1 MAEKILGPTGG
12 GRRARRLFVTTTV
25 AGLIIF
31 VGVLVTGGTVFAAKP
46 TTTTVNDYSQCA
58 NGKPNATPANDPTT
72 CNQGWINGILNANNS
87 QYHEDQ
93 VTAQRLAVNVPKGAP
108 TTQTIVL
115 RYLARKGQGGV
126 GNHAYDSLATWN
138 DTVTGADRCNPA
150 LAQGTCPGGTAN
162 WHLIPLDS
170 TVVKDSEGAGS
181 ATSGHEI
188 SDDGTGCDS
197 GGNCGTT
204 AGPRRML
211 MFGGTIT
218 SISTP
223 THDNPSGSGDDFA
236 SVTVTYTV
244 DTSVARDVELL
255 FGGHLAASA
264 GPRGWGQTVGSSFI
278 NGGPYH
284 IKLDQV
290 NGTSIGNRDNQITSG
305 AILPQGTTIQTA
317 LHQTNSSGDDTGN
330 TQDPLTQTGITV
342 TMPSNGEGVYVQD
355 YATVAPSGSTGTV
368 DFRYYSSSSACA
380 LATNANEGG
389 TDAGTGKTLTSD
401 VAKSDIKHLTS
412 IATLYWRA
420 FFQGTGLSLPSSS
433 GCSEEILTLNQDTST
448 ITALH
453 KVNADG
459 SDLDPVVSGLTLT
472 VSVGDHVK
480 DVATVSPSS
489 ATGSV
494 AFKYYGNSTDCGNDS
509 SGTAAGGGSL
519 SSGSASSDV
528 LSLAAGT
535 YYFRAFFTGSN
546 GSNDSSSTC
555 NEVLT
560 VSKGTP
566 GVTTF
571 PTLRPQDK
579 ATLSGINSGGS
590 GSMSLTF
597 TLYGP
602 GNPTCLEDATHTHVF
617 QQTGVSVTANG
628 DYNTNNTAY
637 VLNSSSATGV
647 YRWKVDFFGNTAN
660 NDVAG
665 GCGDESFELGAGGI
679 VDKTS

>member
-1 MAEKILGPTGG
+1 MAAKILGPTGG
-12 GRRARRLFVTTTV
+12 GRRAKRLLFMTAVV
-25 AGLIIF
+25 GLIIA
-31 VGVLVTGGTVFAAKP
+31 VGVLATGGAVFAAKP

-58 NGKPNATPANDPTT
+58 NGKPNATPANDPST

-93 VTAQRLAVNVPKGAP
+93 VTPQRLAVNVPKGAP
-108 TTQTIVL
+108 TTQSVVL

-150 LAQGTCPGGTAN
+150 LAQGTCPSGTAS
-162 WHLIPLDS
+162 WHLIPLDP
-170 TVVKDSEGAGS
+170 TVVADSSGGGS

-188 SDDGTGCDS
+188 DDAGTGCNAS
-197 GGNCGTT
+197 GDCGTT
-204 AGPRRML
+204 AGPRRMV

-218 SISTP
+218 SISIP

-244 DTSVARDVELL
+244 DTSASRDVELL
-255 FGGHLAASA
+255 FGGHLAASI
-264 GPRGWGQTVGSSFI
+264 GPRGWGTTVGSSFI

-305 AILPQGTTIQTA
+305 AILPQGTSVQTA
-317 LHQTNSSGDDTGN
+317 LHQTNSSGVDTGN

-342 TMPSNGEGVYVQD
+342 TLPADGTGAYVQD

-368 DFRYYSSSSACA
+368 DFRYYSSSSACTA
-380 LATNANEGG
+380 ATNANEGG

-401 VAKSDIKHLTS
+401 VAKSDIIHFTS

-420 FFQGTGLSLPSSS
+420 FFQATGINVPSSS
-433 GCSEEILTLNQDTST
+433 GCSEEILTLNQDTT
-448 ITALH
+448 TGTLLH
-453 KVNADG
+453 EVNADG
-459 SDLDPVVSGLTLT
+459 TDVTNANNGLEIT
-472 VSVGDHVK
+472 VSVGAHVK
-480 DVATVSPSS
+480 DVATVTPNS
-489 ATGSV
+489 ATGAV
-494 AFKYYGNSTDCGNDS
+494 AFKYYGNSTDCGNDAN
-509 SGTAAGGGSL
+509 GTSAGGGSL
-519 SSGSASSDV
+519 SSGSASSNI
-528 LSLAAGT
+528 LTLAAGD
-535 YYFRAFFTGSN
+535 YYFRAFFTGTN
-546 GSNDSSSTC
+546 GSNNSSSSC
-555 NEVLT
+555 NEILHVN
-560 VSKGTP
+560 KGTP

-579 ATLSGINSGGS
+579 ATLSNITSGGS
-590 GSMSLTF
+590 GTMSLTF

-602 GNPTCLEDATHTHVF
+602 GNPTCLEDGTHTHVF
-617 QQTGVSVTANG
+617 QQSGVTVTANG
-628 DYNTNNTAY
+628 DYNTTNTSF
-637 VLNSSSATGV
+637 LLDSSSTVGV
-647 YRWKVDFFGNTAN
+647 YKWKVDFFGNSVN

-665 GCGDESFELGAGGI
+665 GCGDESFELGPGGI
-679 VDKTS
+679 VDKSS